1 MSDRVRTD
9 LSSPWC
15 WGRCRV
21 QEEAKWRQQLLSQ
34 NDKLLQSLRVE
45 LRVYEKLDEE
55 HRTPRGTG
63 HASPQPLSARTLCHG
78 LPAHPDRG
86 VRILA

>member
-1 MSDRVRTD
+1 M
-9 LSSPWC
+9 
-15 WGRCRV
+15 

-34 NDKLLQSLRVE
+34 NDELLQSLRVE

-63 HASPQPLSARTLCHG
+63 RSGPRPLSAWALCHG
-78 LPAHPDRG
+78 LSAHLVCG
-86 VRILA
+86 VDTLA